1 MKKFFFLAFLI
12 TLGELLS
19 AQTNPE
25 RFVAFLKDKNN
36 NPYSISNP
44 SAFLSERALAR
55 RARYSIAVDA
65 YDIPVTPDYITQIR
79 GTGALVINNSR
90 WLNTVTF
97 ATSDPVVLEAV
108 RSLSFVDSVSS
119 VFPKKAA
126 SVSPGSGIQALS
138 GIPPYSIQRIDGVVP
153 AASGKSSNVFDY
165 GYAANQTTMV
175 NLQEL
180 HNSGYTGDGMLIA
193 VLDAGFANANQ
204 ISAFDSLWLTNRI
217 LGWRDISEPGN
228 DIFASTMHTH
238 GTSVLSLMGSNL
250 PGLLVGTAP
259 HATYYLI
266 RTEEGPTESLVEE
279 YNWAAG
285 AELADSIGADIINSS
300 LGYTT
305 FDNPLFNHSYSDLD
319 GETTPVSIA
328 AGRAASRG
336 MLVVN
341 SAGNEGGG
349 SWQYIGAPADSPDVF
364 TIGAVDFSGQYA
376 GFSSTGPTFDGRI
389 KPDITAQG
397 SGAAVAFASGD
408 IGFGSGTSFS
418 SPLIAGAMACLW
430 ETSITH
436 TPAEVKDAVRFTA
449 SKSDNPDNLYG
460 YGIPD
465 FLNAQLSI
473 GLGEMKIETQSM
485 SLAPNPFVSFP
496 TILLTDAPA
505 QTYYIS
511 VFDISGL
518 CIIRNVEYHSPGN
531 GTLPVSEFN
540 QLPSGAYFL
549 LVEFGSSRQFLKA
562 VKL

>member
-1 MKKFFFLAFLI
+1 MIFV
-12 TLGELLS
+12 GEWLP

-55 RARYSIAVDA
+55 RARYSIAIDA
-65 YDIPVTPDYITQIR
+65 YDLPVTPDYITQVR
-79 GTGALVINNSR
+79 GTGAEVINTSR
-90 WLNTVTF
+90 WLNTITF
-97 ATSDPVVLEAV
+97 ATSDPIVLDVVRA
-108 RSLSFVDSVSS
+108 LSFVDSVSA
-119 VFPKKAA
+119 VFPKKSA
-126 SVSPGSGIQALS
+126 SIQPGSGVQATP
-138 GIPPYSIQRIDGVVP
+138 GIPPYSIQRIDGAVP
-153 AASGKSSNVFDY
+153 VAPLKSGNVLDY
-165 GYAANQTTMV
+165 GLAANQTTMV

-180 HNSGYTGDGMLIA
+180 HNAGYTGDGMLIA

-204 ISAFDSLWLTNRI
+204 ISVFDTLWLTNRI
-217 LGWRDISEPGN
+217 MGWRDISEPGN
-228 DIFASTMHTH
+228 DIFASTMHSH
-238 GTSVLSLMGSNL
+238 GTSVLSLMGGNM
-250 PGLLVGTAP
+250 PGQLVGTAP
-259 HATYYLI
+259 HATYFLI

-285 AELADSIGADIINSS
+285 AELADSIGADVINSS

-319 GETTPVSIA
+319 GKTTPVSIA

-349 SWQYIGAPADSPDVF
+349 SWQYVGAPADGPQVF

-376 GFSSTGPTFDGRI
+376 NFSSTGPTFDGRI

-397 SGAAVAFASGD
+397 SGAAVAFATGD

-430 ETSITH
+430 QTSPSH
-436 TPAEVKDAVRFTA
+436 SPGEVKDAVRFTA
-449 SKSDNPDNLYG
+449 SKADNPDNYYG

-465 FLNAQLSI
+465 FLQAQLSI
-473 GLGEMKIETQSM
+473 GLGETTVENPSLR
-485 SLAPNPFVSFP
+485 LAPNPFVSFP
-496 TILLTDAPA
+496 SVLISGAPD
-505 QTYYIS
+505 QPFYIS
-511 VFDISGL
+511 VFDMNGSCVFRSGKVVL
-518 CIIRNVEYHSPGN
+518 FGN
-531 GTLPVSEFN
+531 GVFSVREFN
-540 QLPSGAYFL
+540 QLPSGIYMV
-549 LVEFGSSRQFLKA
+549 LVEGSGTRQFVKA

>member
-12 TLGELLS
+12 SLGELLP
-19 AQTNPE
+19 AQSNTE

-55 RARYSIAVDA
+55 RARYSIPVDA
-65 YDIPVTPDYITQIR
+65 YDLPVTPEYITQIR
-79 GTGALVINNSR
+79 GTGAVVINNSR
-90 WLNTVTF
+90 WLNTITF
-97 ATSDPVVLEAV
+97 ATSDPDVLEAV

-119 VFPKKAA
+119 VFPKKAGLA
-126 SVSPGSGIQALS
+126 RSGSGIQVSS
-138 GIPPYSIQRIDGVVP
+138 GIPPYFIQRIDG
-153 AASGKSSNVFDY
+153 AAPVASFKASNVFDY

-180 HNSGYTGDGMLIA
+180 HNSGFTGDGILIA

-204 ISAFDSLWLTNRI
+204 ISVFDSLWLTDRI
-217 LGWRDISEPGN
+217 LGWRDIAEPGN

-250 PGLLVGTAP
+250 PGQLVGTAP

-266 RTEEGPTESLVEE
+266 RTEEGQSESLVEE

-305 FDNPLFNHSYSDLD
+305 FDNTLFNHSYSDLD

-349 SWQYIGAPADSPDVF
+349 SWQYVGAPADAPDVF

-436 TPAEVKDAVRFTA
+436 SPSEVKDAVRYTA
-449 SKSDNPDNLYG
+449 SKSDNPDNFYG

-485 SLAPNPFVSFP
+485 SLAPNPFVSYP
-496 TILLTDAPA
+496 TILYTETQSL
-505 QTYYIS
+505 TYYVS
-511 VFDISGL
+511 VFDMSGL
-518 CIIRNVEYHSPGN
+518 CIFRNVKYNSSGN
-531 GTLPVSEFN
+531 GSIPVSEFS
-540 QLPSGAYFL
+540 QLPSGIYFL
-549 LVEFGSSRQFLKA
+549 LVESDSSRQFLKA